1 MKILVITR
9 VWSFIDDTIDEW
21 LKRGDTVD
29 KKSEYKKE
37 DAEDADILFF
47 EFIDKSL
54 ADASNCPVGSK
65 KKIVARLHRCEYYLG
80 MIGRLP
86 INWDN
91 VDTLIVTGWYFYN
104 KIINGPEKKR
114 IGDKTKII
122 HIRYGVNDKKFT
134 FRARL
139 PQGKKATVGWL
150 AKGYDLRKDPIKA
163 LSCFYALMKKYP
175 ETDWEFIM
183 AAGGGARGIPEYK
196 DYLFRNYP
204 ELAAKVTMLRWQGD
218 VNGFMENFDYFL
230 NTSNNESFCYVIAEA
245 CLKGIKPLIYNF
257 ESADLI
263 WPKEWL
269 FFSDQEMF
277 NIMET
282 HYESIYYRKYILS
295 NFSLE
300 EVVKNFDE
308 VFNG

>member
-1 MKILVITR
+1 MKILVVTR

-21 LKRGDTVD
+21 VKRGDTVV
-29 KKSEYKKE
+29 KKSEYNKE
-37 DAEDADILFF
+37 DAENADVLFF

-54 ADASNCPVGSK
+54 AVASNCPVGSK
-65 KKIVARLHRCEYYLG
+65 KKIVARLHRCEYYLN
-80 MIGRLP
+80 MLLKLP
-86 INWDN
+86 IDWDK
-91 VDTLIVTGWYFYN
+91 VDTLIITSKYFYD
-104 KIINGPEKKR
+104 KIIAGPEKKK
-114 IGDKTKII
+114 IGDKTKIV
-122 HIRYGVNDKKFT
+122 HIRYGVDDKKFV
-134 FRARL
+134 FKSRL

-196 DYLFRNYP
+196 NYLFKSYP
-204 ELAAKVTMLRWQGD
+204 ELASKVTMLRWQSD
-218 VNGFMENFDYFL
+218 VNSFMENFDYFL

-257 ESADLI
+257 EPAYTI
-263 WPKEWL
+263 WPKEWI

-277 NIMET
+277 DIMESP
-282 HYESIYYRKYILS
+282 YESEKYRQYVLGEY
-295 NFSLE
+295 SLDA
-300 EVVKNFDE
+300 VVKNFDE